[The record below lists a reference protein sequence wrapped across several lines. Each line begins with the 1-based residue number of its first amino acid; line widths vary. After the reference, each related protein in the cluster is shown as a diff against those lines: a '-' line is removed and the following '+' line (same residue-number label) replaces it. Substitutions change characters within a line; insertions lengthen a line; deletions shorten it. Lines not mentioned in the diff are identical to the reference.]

1 TNMPSWSL
9 FPWCRGFHIPS
20 TVVLTLIYIVYVLAG
35 GAIFWKLE
43 GDVAYKSIAEMESK
57 KVEVLSKFT
66 CIDRDSMN
74 GLAQVVAAS
83 RFGPQYVSSTYGT
96 PSLLCANF
104 VSQGYGN
111 MAPSTPDGQI
121 FCVFF
126 ALFGIPLNMVVLNRI
141 GKYMLSMEQK
151 VSASR
156 TVRVVIGL
164 LSFLAGLS
172 FFFCVPT
179 VLFHVYEDWTYHQ
192 AFYYSFITL
201 STIGFGDLVAG
212 INPDVTYP
220 SWYRDFMGFWIF
232 FGLAWLAQVINFC
245 INVLEDLSGYLK
257 QKQCPKPSCPLTHK
271 RVPMWVKPPGHHSQR
286 LGMHPLVVLQ
296 CSPLPQ
302 SHLSLQCWEKVFAP
316 FLKSHFVYLC

>member
-1 TNMPSWSL
+1 MLSWSV
-9 FPWCRGFHIPS
+9 FPWCRGFRIPS

-43 GDVAYKSIAEMESK
+43 GDVAFKYITEMESK

-74 GLAQVVAAS
+74 GLAQVIIQSYKNGISLTDNLTIQGFWRYSSSAVFAATVA
-83 RFGPQYVSSTYGT
+83 TT
-96 PSLLCANF
+96 I
-104 VSQGYGN
+104 GYGN

-141 GKYMLSMEQK
+141 GKYMLSMEKK
-151 VSASR
+151 VSASVGRKINCQR
-156 TVRVVIGL
+156 TLRVAIGL

-179 VLFHVYEDWTYHQ
+179 VLFHEYEDWTYHQ

-245 INVLEDLSGYLK
+245 INMLEDLSSHLK
-257 QKQCPKPSCPLTHK
+257 QKQAAFLERKALEETIQEQLPSDHEDNKEDAKDPKTCTQKASNTT
-271 RVPMWVKPPGHHSQR
+271 Q
-286 LGMHPLVVLQ
+286 
-296 CSPLPQ
+296 
-302 SHLSLQCWEKVFAP
+302 
-316 FLKSHFVYLC
+316 